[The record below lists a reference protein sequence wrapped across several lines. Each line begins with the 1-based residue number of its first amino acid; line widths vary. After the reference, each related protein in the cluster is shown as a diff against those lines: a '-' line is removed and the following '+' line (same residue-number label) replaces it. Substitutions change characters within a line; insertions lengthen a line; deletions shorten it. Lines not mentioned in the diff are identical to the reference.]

1 MKKIVK
7 GNDFTMR
14 IPVVK
19 MVDGEKQAF
28 PLPGCTDLVVRL
40 CSGFSRYEL
49 THTIDAK
56 EDNVLLARV
65 EGDEVP
71 LGEYALEVKG
81 KLFGNDWRSNE
92 YEQVAIVDKNADA
105 DTELGGTDEGDA
117 SVEMDTAVVYLPP
130 SAELSEV
137 NKYMDIVKLPV
148 VEVPTSAAELTMQPN
163 RMYAISI
170 GDTLTISLAEPT
182 DKTVTN
188 EWQGS
193 FDVGETVPTV
203 TWPENVTWAFAPSI
217 EANCHYEFSIR
228 YVGGKYYG
236 IVYGW
241 AL

>member
-14 IPVVK
+14 VPVVK

-28 PLPGCTDLVVRL
+28 PLPGCTDIVVRL

-92 YEQVAIVDKNADA
+92 YEQLMIVDKNADA

-163 RMYAISI
+163 RMYAISKCNKSSPCRNI
-170 GDTLTISLAEPT
+170 LSIKIASPEIVSGEVITIHFIL
-182 DKTVTN
+182 
-188 EWQGS
+188 
-193 FDVGETVPTV
+193 
-203 TWPENVTWAFAPSI
+203 
-217 EANCHYEFSIR
+217 
-228 YVGGKYYG
+228 
-236 IVYGW
+236 
-241 AL
+241 L

>member
-1 MKKIVK
+1 M
-7 GNDFTMR
+7 
-14 IPVVK
+14 K

-28 PLPGCTDLVVRL
+28 PLPGCTDIVVRL

-71 LGEYALEVKG
+71 LGEYAL
-81 KLFGNDWRSNE
+81 
-92 YEQVAIVDKNADA
+92 
-105 DTELGGTDEGDA
+105 
-117 SVEMDTAVVYLPP
+117 
-130 SAELSEV
+130 
-137 NKYMDIVKLPV
+137 
-148 VEVPTSAAELTMQPN
+148 EVPTSAAELTMQPN